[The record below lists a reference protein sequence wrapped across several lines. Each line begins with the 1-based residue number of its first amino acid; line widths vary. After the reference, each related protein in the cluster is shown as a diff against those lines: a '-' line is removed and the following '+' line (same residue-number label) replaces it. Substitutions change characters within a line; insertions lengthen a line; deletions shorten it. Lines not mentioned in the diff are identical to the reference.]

1 MVATNG
7 VLDPCP
13 LCSDARVDARRTCL
27 GTSISPRCDAN
38 QYLVITIVKWSARV
52 TLAAILVSICSTH
65 HVVCDDASV
74 VAVARGLC
82 DVIDVDMVKM
92 GGELRISACV

>member
-1 MVATNG
+1 MEYELEMKMHVQEHRFSS
-7 VLDPCP
+7 LQW
-13 LCSDARVDARRTCL
+13 
-27 GTSISPRCDAN
+27 SIH
-38 QYLVITIVKWSARV
+38 
-52 TLAAILVSICSTH
+52 TLAAILISICSTH